1 MTSQLV
7 RQDDGSYEYVEVT
20 APEKTK
26 ILPVTD
32 FEAYEGA
39 KKGGEDL
46 VGASTLAEQTE
57 KIQREIP
64 GQVEFDE
71 KTGTFIT
78 KKAKTLDLE
87 YKEPERTPESTEMT
101 ALEKI
106 MNMPTMAG
114 TGDAGL
120 EKAYSLIEQQ
130 NKLAAQKQKLS
141 FLTDTGMQLYNIASG
156 NDLSVLTGGG
166 INPNAYTPIKSKIS
180 NIAGMPVGQSTLG
193 GVAGAG
199 AVAYGVGSLLKV
211 KPKEKKGMTAGASI
225 GMAVGGPIGA
235 VAGGV
240 IGGIIGGTVIC
251 TELYRQKL
259 MSKEDCRL
267 SWNFTINNF
276 SSTHI
281 NGYWYWAVPITK
293 IMKKNKLVTKFWNH
307 IMSNRTKDIK
317 WRLGKNKFNLL
328 GRLYSILIEN
338 GSYIIG
344 RLIEKKKIKEVLA

>member
-7 RQDDGSYEYVEVT
+7 RQDDGSYEYEEVDT
-20 APEKTK
+20 AKKSVAPNLNE
-26 ILPVTD
+26 

-46 VGASTLAEQTE
+46 VSEPSITEQTE

-64 GQVEFDE
+64 SRVEFDD

-78 KKAKTLDLE
+78 KKSKTIDLE

-101 ALEKI
+101 ALQKV
-106 MNMPTMAG
+106 MNMESMAG
-114 TGDAGL
+114 TGDSGL
-120 EKAYSLIEQQ
+120 DKAYESIERLQ
-130 NKLAAQKQKLS
+130 KMAEQKQRAETLQSYFQTAK
-141 FLTDTGMQLYNIASG
+141 TGLDIYNIATG
-156 NDLSVLTGGG
+156 KDLS
-166 INPNAYTPIKSKIS
+166 IMKIPIKFKGSQLTS
-180 NIAGMPVGQSTLG
+180 MGTGMG
-193 GVAGAG
+193 GSLAL
-199 AVAYGVGSLLKV
+199 GVGAALMTPQGRKV
-211 KPKEKKGMTAGASI
+211 AKKVVKKVTD
-225 GMAVGGPIGA
+225 
-235 VAGGV
+235 VAEDV
-240 IGGIIGGTVIC
+240 WETITSFSVIC
-251 TELYRQKL
+251 TELHKQKL

-344 RLIEKKKIKEVLA
+344 KLIKKKKIKGVLA

>member
-1 MTSQLV
+1 MVAQLI
-7 RQDDGSYEYVEVT
+7 RQDDGSYDYEEVDT
-20 APEKTK
+20 TK
-26 ILPVTD
+26 KAATSNLTE

-46 VGASTLAEQTE
+46 VSEPSITEQTE

-64 GQVEFDE
+64 SRVEFDE

-101 ALEKI
+101 ALQKV
-106 MNMPTMAG
+106 MNMESMAG
-114 TGDAGL
+114 TGNSGL
-120 EKAYSLIEQQ
+120 DTAYKSIERLQ
-130 NKLAAQKQKLS
+130 KIAEQKQRAETLQSYFQTAK
-141 FLTDTGMQLYNIASG
+141 TGLDIYNIATG
-156 NDLSVLTGGG
+156 KDLSIMKIPIKFKGSGLSMGTGM
-166 INPNAYTPIKSKIS
+166 INPYT
-180 NIAGMPVGQSTLG
+180 
-193 GVAGAG
+193 
-199 AVAYGVGSLLKV
+199 
-211 KPKEKKGMTAGASI
+211 
-225 GMAVGGPIGA
+225 IGA
-235 VAGGV
+235 AALMTPQGRKVAKKV
-240 IGGIIGGTVIC
+240 VKKAKDVWDSVSDWVGTVIC
-251 TELYRQKL
+251 TELYKQKL

-281 NGYWYWAVPITK
+281 NGYWYWAVPVTK

>member
-7 RQDDGSYEYVEVT
+7 RQDDGSYDYEEVDT
-20 APEKTK
+20 AKK
-26 ILPVTD
+26 SVTPNLTE

-46 VGASTLAEQTE
+46 VGALTLAEQTE

-64 GQVEFDE
+64 SQVEFDA
-71 KTGTFIT
+71 KTGTFVT
-78 KKAKTLDLE
+78 KKAKTIDLE

-101 ALEKI
+101 ALEKVMSMPKQEQIDYSEI
-106 MNMPTMAG
+106 MKDAYQATQPTIKDQLISSAIDVGGNLLTNYITKKITGAAGDIIINNMTRHVLGGTMSGSLAATTSGSTMTGTAMMNPYTMAAAALMTKPG
-114 TGDAGL
+114 QKVAKKAVKTIKKTFKKAK
-120 EKAYSLIEQQ
+120 EKA
-130 NKLAAQKQKLS
+130 KDV
-141 FLTDTGMQLYNIASG
+141 F
-156 NDLSVLTGGG
+156 
-166 INPNAYTPIKSKIS
+166 
-180 NIAGMPVGQSTLG
+180 
-193 GVAGAG
+193 
-199 AVAYGVGSLLKV
+199 
-211 KPKEKKGMTAGASI
+211 
-225 GMAVGGPIGA
+225 
-235 VAGGV
+235 
-240 IGGIIGGTVIC
+240 GTVIC

>member
-1 MTSQLV
+1 MVAQLI
-7 RQDDGSYEYVEVT
+7 RQDDGSYDYVEVDT
-20 APEKTK
+20 AKKTVAPD
-26 ILPVTD
+26 LTE

-46 VGASTLAEQTE
+46 VSEPSITEQTE

-64 GQVEFDE
+64 SQVEFDA

-78 KKAKTLDLE
+78 KKAKTIDLE
-87 YKEPERTPESTEMT
+87 YKKPEITPESTEET
-101 ALEKI
+101 ALQKV
-106 MNMPTMAG
+106 MNIQPMAG

-120 EKAYSLIEQQ
+120 EKAYASMERLQ
-130 NKLAAQKQKLS
+130 KLAEQKTRAETLLSYAQTAKAGV
-141 FLTDTGMQLYNIASG
+141 DIYNIATG
-156 NDLSVLTGGG
+156 KDLSIMKL
-166 INPNAYTPIKSKIS
+166 PIKFKGSS
-180 NIAGMPVGQSTLG
+180 LTSMGQYVNPYTIAGAALMTKPGRK
-193 GVAGAG
+193 VAK
-199 AVAYGVGSLLKV
+199 KV
-211 KPKEKKGMTAGASI
+211 VKTAKKVVKKITE
-225 GMAVGGPIGA
+225 VF
-235 VAGGV
+235 
-240 IGGIIGGTVIC
+240 GTVIC

-281 NGYWYWAVPITK
+281 NGYWYWAVPMTK
-293 IMKKNKLVTKFWNH
+293 IMKKNKLVTKLWNH

-317 WRLGKNKFNLL
+317 WRLNKGKFNLL

-344 RLIEKKKIKEVLA
+344 KLIEKKKIKEVLA